1 MSKIFMNSEN
11 SKTSHVHRLMLDLK
25 NKLDLQRG
33 DNRVTLSNLSIYCT
47 WKNIKKWYRN
57 NEFKIPGIVW
67 DNEFELTDGSYPISD
82 IED

>member
-1 MSKIFMNSEN
+1 MNSDY
-11 SKTSHVHRLMLDLK
+11 STTSHIHRLMLDLK
-25 NKLDLQRG
+25 NKLDLERG
-33 DNRVTLSNLSIYCT
+33 DNRVTLSNLSIYYT

-57 NEFKIPGIVW
+57 NDFKISGIVW